1 MEAAP
6 LILMAGS
13 TVASTIGSIRQ
24 GQATKAQDDYVAQQE
39 RVQGGQDIAAA
50 QRAMLTQNQQTARV
64 ESNLQASAAASGG
77 GATDVSVVKDSQEI
91 AQEGSYRALTA
102 MYDGQA
108 KAQGLNTQATDTQ
121 WQGGQAATAGYI
133 KGFSTLLQG
142 GSSLYNRFNPGAGSD
157 SGGTTSDGLTAGKT
171 YGVNSNINYDSSMEP
186 PAGPIV
192 YG

>member
-1 MEAAP
+1 MDGGIGEG
-6 LILMAGS
+6 LMVFS
-13 TVASTIGSIRQ
+13 TIASTLGAVRQ

-39 RVQGGQDIAAA
+39 RVQAGQDIAAA
-50 QRAMLTQNQQTARV
+50 QRAMLTQNQKTAQV

-77 GATDVSVVKDSQEI
+77 GATDVSVVKDAQEI
-91 AQEGSYRALTA
+91 AEEGSYRALTA

-121 WQGGQAATAGYI
+121 WQGSQAGTAGYI
-133 KGFSTLLQG
+133 KGFSSLLQG
-142 GSSLYNRFNPGAGSD
+142 GSSLYNRFNPNAGS
-157 SGGTTSDGLTAGKT
+157 STADGLTPGVT
-171 YGVNSNINYDSSMEP
+171 YNTSSKINYDSEMEA